1 MELLASYTL
10 GKTRTNNRGFYGV
23 FGGTGLQ
30 GVTSATEGAYWQNT
44 YDPEA
49 EWGPAF
55 HDARHNFV
63 VSAHLAAAVRQGP
76 PYGIRLDRRRRT
88 RCSAAGSSAASSR
101 RARACR
107 SR

>member
-1 MELLASYTL
+1 RYNSLQASVRQRTSTGVEFMASYTF

-44 YDPEA
+44 YDPDA

-55 HDARHNFV
+55 HDVRHNFIL
-63 VSAHLAAAVRQGP
+63 SGTYELPLGKGRTWGP
-76 PYGIRLDRRRRT
+76 EWRGPVH
-88 RCSAAGSSAASSR
+88 A
-101 RARACR
+101 
-107 SR
+107 